1 MPLSFQKDLDDEQV
15 DFAIKVAEKAKQ
27 LGIDPNLAVSVAYQ
41 ESRLRP
47 NVGSSPKGALGIM
60 QVMPGTAKAYG
71 VDKKE
76 LIDPDTNIDVGVR
89 VLKDMLDKF
98 PDDPRLAVVAYNAGP
113 AHPFFAGGE
122 LPKETE
128 NYLRSLKEFGAFE
141 SQPQVAEVQPE
152 PQAPQVQ
159 PSQEESP
166 EEIERRL
173 KQNIDNQDVRQAQ
186 IYGGGAGAALGLAQG
201 ARDIGGSVVE
211 NLARKAAEGAASAR
225 NIAPVTGGMPPAAG
239 TPSAGVSPAGPDI
252 SGGKPASGSA
262 GFNYGKVFGLG
273 DIEAGRATAMGN
285 APGSADELI
294 KARAAALER
303 LQGMA
308 PAAGMAEDPTRGG
321 LMVPKQTPYTG
332 PRGPQGQIGG
342 AKPPPVSPVT
352 PKPAGALEEV
362 TSLFRR
368 FANTP
373 LMRYLGPAAGGAL
386 AAGDATR
393 VAQELRKPN
402 PDASEIA
409 LSAVEGLGGLASI
422 HPATAAVGIP
432 VSAAAAA
439 ARFARDRARENERL
453 GYKPD
458 VIPSN
463 PMGDFGF

>member
-159 PSQEESP
+159 P
-166 EEIERRL
+166 
-173 KQNIDNQDVRQAQ
+173 
-186 IYGGGAGAALGLAQG
+186 
-201 ARDIGGSVVE
+201 
-211 NLARKAAEGAASAR
+211 
-225 NIAPVTGGMPPAAG
+225 
-239 TPSAGVSPAGPDI
+239 
-252 SGGKPASGSA
+252 
-262 GFNYGKVFGLG
+262 
-273 DIEAGRATAMGN
+273 
-285 APGSADELI
+285 
-294 KARAAALER
+294 
-303 LQGMA
+303 
-308 PAAGMAEDPTRGG
+308 
-321 LMVPKQTPYTG
+321 
-332 PRGPQGQIGG
+332 
-342 AKPPPVSPVT
+342 
-352 PKPAGALEEV
+352 
-362 TSLFRR
+362 
-368 FANTP
+368 
-373 LMRYLGPAAGGAL
+373 
-386 AAGDATR
+386 
-393 VAQELRKPN
+393 
-402 PDASEIA
+402 
-409 LSAVEGLGGLASI
+409 
-422 HPATAAVGIP
+422 
-432 VSAAAAA
+432 
-439 ARFARDRARENERL
+439 
-453 GYKPD
+453 
-458 VIPSN
+458 
-463 PMGDFGF
+463 